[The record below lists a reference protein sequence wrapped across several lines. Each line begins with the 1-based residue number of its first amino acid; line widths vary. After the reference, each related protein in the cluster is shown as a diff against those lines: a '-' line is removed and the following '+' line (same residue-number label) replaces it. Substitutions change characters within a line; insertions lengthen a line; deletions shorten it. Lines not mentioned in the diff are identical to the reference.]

1 MFNFFK
7 KREARLDDELQKR
20 TQRIIDNTV
29 AQKVDELVEKER
41 IRIRYNVTRECAQII
56 ENQDKLIEALKAQL
70 EDKENIIR
78 KQDTLIAVYQ
88 ATRQK

>member
-1 MFNFFK
+1 MFNFLK
-7 KREARLDDELQKR
+7 KREARLGEELQKR

-41 IRIRYNVTRECAQII
+41 IHIRYNVTRECAQII
-56 ENQDKLIEALKAQL
+56 ENQDKLIAALKAQL

-78 KQDTLIAVYQ
+78 KQDVLIAAYQ
-88 ATRQK
+88 ATHQK

>member
-56 ENQDKLIEALKAQL
+56 ENQDKLIAALKAQL
-70 EDKENIIR
+70 ENKENIIR
-78 KQDTLIAVYQ
+78 KQDALIAVYQ
-88 ATRQK
+88 ATHQK